1 MSLDTHS
8 PRRPASGDPEFY
20 APDPTQPLD
29 DQPNTSVSWGI
40 TSWFQWAVE
49 IDPEDGLTLT
59 SAAHHEIEHRTIT
72 PAQLL
77 DFAHYLTWLAVTA
90 ARSAAAEAPTTP
102 SAAVTTDG
110 QAA

>member
-20 APDPTQPLD
+20 APDPTMPLD

-40 TSWFQWAVE
+40 TSWFQWVVE

-59 SAAHHEIEHRTIT
+59 SAAHHEIEHRTVT
-72 PAQLL
+72 PEQLL
-77 DFAHYLTWLAVTA
+77 DFAHFLTWLAVTA
-90 ARSAAAEAPTTP
+90 ARSAAAEASTAP
-102 SAAVTTDG
+102 SAAVTST
-110 QAA
+110 AVAS

>member
-8 PRRPASGDPEFY
+8 PRRPASGNPEFY

-49 IDPEDGLTLT
+49 ID
-59 SAAHHEIEHRTIT
+59 
-72 PAQLL
+72 
-77 DFAHYLTWLAVTA
+77 TWTTCSMDPTA
-90 ARSAAAEAPTTP
+90 PDRPR
-102 SAAVTTDG
+102 G
-110 QAA
+110 

>member
-20 APDPTQPLD
+20 APDPALPLD
-29 DQPNTSVSWGI
+29 DQENPSVGWDIS
-40 TSWFQWAVE
+40 SWFRWTVE
-49 IDPEDGLTLT
+49 IDPQDALTVT
-59 SAAHHEIEHRTIT
+59 STAHHEMVHRTVT

-90 ARSAAAEAPTTP
+90 RSAAAEAPTTP
-102 SAAVTTDG
+102 SAAVTTEG
-110 QAA
+110 LVA

>member
-20 APDPTQPLD
+20 APDPAQPLD

-72 PAQLL
+72 PEQLL

-90 ARSAAAEAPTTP
+90 RSAAAEASTAP